1 MEAQDSCKSQGKQEW
16 KVARGDYNTEN
27 VDRSGG
33 FDNNYCCIARGIWN
47 QIEVPDK
54 AKNRNGLRTE

>member
-1 MEAQDSCKSQGKQEW
+1 MKAQDLCKSQGKQEW
-16 KVARGDYNTEN
+16 KVARGSYNTEN
-27 VDRSGG
+27 INWSRG

-54 AKNRNGLRTE
+54 AENKNGLRTE